1 MVRFGAKET
10 GMIVYKNQWW
20 RLLSS
25 TMLHGGIFHMIP
37 NGAIQ
42 VYIRASFVVNVIAY
56 TCTSESQFV
65 CLYGTCSPIYC
76 VTSYAW
82 EVT

>member
-1 MVRFGAKET
+1 MHASTKHYCRYSMVRFGAKET

-25 TMLHGGIFHMIP
+25 IMLHGGIFHMIP

-42 VYIRASFVVNVIAY
+42 VSNKIAIDAVYHICAS
-56 TCTSESQFV
+56 
-65 CLYGTCSPIYC
+65 
-76 VTSYAW
+76 
-82 EVT
+82 